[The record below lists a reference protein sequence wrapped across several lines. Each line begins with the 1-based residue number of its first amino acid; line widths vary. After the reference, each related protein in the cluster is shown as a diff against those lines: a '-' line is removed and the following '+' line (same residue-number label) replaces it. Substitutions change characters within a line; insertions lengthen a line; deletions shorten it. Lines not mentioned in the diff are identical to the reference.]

1 MNESML
7 DLLPNLSE
15 KVLQNQCSTKQL
27 VILDA
32 QIEDVQQLAAGVI
45 AGVEVVVLDP
55 EQDGVQQITEILAQ
69 QQHITHLHIL
79 SHGLPGALQLG
90 SNWLSLATLEGYR
103 QDLQA
108 WSGALATDAHIS
120 LYGCRVAAGAA
131 GRNLLAQL
139 SELTGAGISASENL
153 TGNADLGGDWRLEV
167 TTGAGSAS
175 LPFTEGAIANYASV
189 LVPIWAITD
198 SGDFNGDGTDDLLL
212 TSLSQEYGTWIL
224 SNGSVSSFTPFPYI
238 DPASGWF
245 IIGAADLDGNNTDDI
260 LLANIDGSTG
270 GWIVDN
276 GAVVAFAPGPYIP
289 PTSNWEASGFAD
301 FNGDNTDDVLLTNSV
316 EGRQGIWTISGGQIT
331 GFSDLP
337 YVDPA
342 SGWSV
347 IGAGDINGDAT
358 DDIILANDD
367 GNTGAWLITNAIVQ
381 GFVQGPYL
389 DPSSGWLPINSGD
402 FNGDGKD
409 DILLQN
415 QFSNAAGLWMVGD
428 ITNNVVGITFNALP
442 YIDPTSNWDIVGV
455 ADVNGNGTDDII
467 LSNPN
472 GANLAWLVSNGAVS
486 SAVDLPF
493 IA

>member
-1 MNESML
+1 ML
-7 DLLPNLSE
+7 DLLPNLSG
-15 KVLQNQCSTKQL
+15 KAPRSQYLTKQL

-32 QIEDVQQLAAGVI
+32 QIDDVYHLAAGVAEGI
-45 AGVEVVVLDP
+45 EVVVLNP
-55 EQDGVQQITEILAQ
+55 EQDGVQQITKILAQ

-90 SNWLSLATLEGYR
+90 SNWLSLATLDSYR

-108 WSGALATDAHIS
+108 WSNALAADAHIS

-153 TGNADLGGDWRLEV
+153 TGNADLGGDWLLEV
-167 TTGAGSAS
+167 STGAVDSSS

-212 TSLSQEYGTWIL
+212 TSLSQEYGAWTL
-224 SNGSVSSFTPFPYI
+224 SGGSVSAFTAFPYI

-245 IIGAADLDGNNTDDI
+245 IVGVADLDGNNTDDI
-260 LLANIDGSTG
+260 LLANIDGSTA
-270 GWIVDN
+270 GWIVSD
-276 GAVVAFAPGPYIP
+276 GAVVAFAPGPFIP
-289 PTSNWEASGFAD
+289 PTSGWEAIGFAD
-301 FNGDNTDDVLLTNSV
+301 FNGDNTDDVLLTNNID
-316 EGRQGIWTISGGQIT
+316 GQQGIWTISDGQVT
-331 GFSDLP
+331 GFNVLP
-337 YVDPA
+337 YIDPA

-347 IGAGDINGDAT
+347 EGAADLNGDGT
-358 DDIILANDD
+358 DDILLGNVD
-367 GNTGAWLITNAIVQ
+367 GNTGAWLINNGAVQ
-381 GFVQGPYL
+381 GFAQGPYL
-389 DPSSGWLPINSGD
+389 DPTAEWQLFNSGD
-402 FNGDGKD
+402 FNGDGTD
-409 DILLQN
+409 DILLKN
-415 QFSNAAGLWMVGD
+415 EINGAAGLWIV
-428 ITNNVVGITFNALP
+428 NNAVVTSFNALP

-455 ADVNGNGTDDII
+455 ADINGNGTDDII

-472 GANLAWLVSNGAVS
+472 GANLAWIVSNGAVS

>member
-1 MNESML
+1 
-7 DLLPNLSE
+7 
-15 KVLQNQCSTKQL
+15 
-27 VILDA
+27 
-32 QIEDVQQLAAGVI
+32 
-45 AGVEVVVLDP
+45 
-55 EQDGVQQITEILAQ
+55 
-69 QQHITHLHIL
+69 
-79 SHGLPGALQLG
+79 
-90 SNWLSLATLEGYR
+90 
-103 QDLQA
+103 
-108 WSGALATDAHIS
+108 
-120 LYGCRVAAGAA
+120 
-131 GRNLLAQL
+131 
-139 SELTGAGISASENL
+139 L
-153 TGNADLGGDWRLEV
+153 TGNADLGGDWLLEV
-167 TTGAGSAS
+167 STGAVDSSS
-175 LPFTEGAIANYASV
+175 LPFTEGAIASYASV

-212 TSLSQEYGTWIL
+212 TSLSQEYGAWTL
-224 SNGSVSSFTPFPYI
+224 SGGSVSAFTAFPYI

-245 IIGAADLDGNNTDDI
+245 IIGTADLDGNNTDDI

-289 PTSNWEASGFAD
+289 PTSNWEATGFAD

-316 EGRQGIWTISGGQIT
+316 DGRQGIWTISDGQIT

-337 YVDPA
+337 YVNPT
-342 SGWSV
+342 SGWSI
-347 IGAGDINGDAT
+347 IGAADINGDAT
-358 DDIILANDD
+358 DDIVLANDD
-367 GNTGAWLITNAIVQ
+367 GNTGAWLVTNATVQ

-389 DPSSGWLPINSGD
+389 DPNSGWFAINSGD

-415 QFSNAAGLWMVGD
+415 QFSNAAGLWMVGN

-442 YIDPTSNWDIVGV
+442 YINPTSNWDIIGV

-472 GANLAWLVSNGAVS
+472 GANLAWIVSNGAVS